1 MSLQSKS
8 NLANQETDEI
18 DLSKLFGALMDARWF
33 IIVVTIFFVLSGVA
47 FALLSTP
54 IYKADALIQVEQ
66 KNTGVS
72 SLLGDL
78 GSLTGSLDS
87 KSSSDAEIA
96 IIKSRTI
103 LKKTVDKLHLN
114 IVFQPIYFPILGKG
128 IARLLGEQIS
138 GDVSRFDVPSDKI
151 DHFFELLVINDA
163 ATDYQLIDNGKVVL
177 SGKLGEFEK
186 SDGYAIRVDSLNAA
200 KGDRFGLTKISDF
213 EAIQT
218 LSHELSVTEQGQKTG
233 ILTLSI
239 TGESKPELTEVLD
252 DISQNYFLQNVDRN
266 AEEAEQSL
274 VFLKKHL
281 PSVRQKLDDAEEK
294 LNDYREKN
302 DSIDLSL
309 EAQGTLKSM
318 VELESKLN
326 DLTFKENE
334 VSKLYTK
341 DYPAYKSLL
350 QNRETLL
357 KEKAK
362 LNDKIQK
369 MPQTQRVILNM
380 KRDVEINQEIYVR
393 LLNKIQEL
401 SVVKAGTVGN
411 VRILDTAQAYPDPI
425 KPKKSLIVI
434 LSMMLGLMLSV
445 AIALV
450 RMVLHKGIQSAEEVE
465 ALGLPVYAS
474 VPKSV
479 TQEKLSDRLMF
490 KQQRKRL
497 STKGAEEVLH
507 VKDLLLAEATPTDLS
522 VEALR
527 GLRTSL
533 HFAMLEA
540 KNNIVMITGPAP
552 GIGKSFIASNFAAV
566 AAKTGQKVLLVD
578 ADMRKGY
585 LHKQFGLTGDNGLS
599 DLLSGKKQESDVVSD
614 TEIENL
620 HLIVKGQVPPN
631 PSELLM
637 HPRFKN
643 FCDWA
648 SANYDLVLIDTPP
661 ILAVTD
667 AGIVGAFAGTT
678 LMVGRF
684 NQNTIK
690 EVEVSYR
697 RFEQVGVE
705 IKGFILNAV
714 EKKAGNAYGYYNYE
728 YASDKG

>member
-1 MSLQSKS
+1 MSLQSISGTTNKES
-8 NLANQETDEI
+8 DEI
-18 DLSKLFGALMDARWF
+18 DLTKLLGSLLDARWF
-33 IIVVTIFFVLSGVA
+33 ILLITCLFVSGGVA

-54 IYKADALIQVEQ
+54 IYKADALIQVE
-66 KNTGVS
+66 KKDSGVS

-78 GSLTGSLDS
+78 GGLAGSLDS
-87 KSSSDAEIA
+87 GDKAEAEIA

-103 LKKTVDKLHLN
+103 LKKTVEKLHLN
-114 IVFQPIYFPILGKG
+114 IVMHPIYFPIVGKG
-128 IARLLGEQIS
+128 IARLSHQQIEGE
-138 GDVSRFDVPSDKI
+138 VSRFEVPSDKVGEA
-151 DHFFELLVINDA
+151 FELSVLDPA
-163 ATDYQLIDNGKVVL
+163 GRTYALSFDGKVIL
-177 SGKLGEFEK
+177 SGAVGQLVKQGP
-186 SDGYAIRVDSLNAA
+186 YTIRVDALDAH
-200 KGDRFGLTKISDF
+200 KGDRFTLTKITDF
-213 EAIQT
+213 SAIES
-218 LSHELSVTEQGQKTG
+218 LARVLSVSERGQKTG

-239 TGESKPELTEVLD
+239 TGENKAQLTDILN

-266 AEEAEQSL
+266 SEEAEQSL
-274 VFLKKHL
+274 VFLRKHL
-281 PSVRQKLDDAEEK
+281 PTVRKKLDNAENK

-309 EAQGTLKSM
+309 EAKGTLHSM

-334 VSKLYTK
+334 MSKLYTK

-380 KRDVEINQEIYVR
+380 KRDVEINQEIYIR

-411 VRILDTAQAYPDPI
+411 VRILDTAQAYPNPI
-425 KPKKSLIVI
+425 KPKKSLIVVV
-434 LSMMLGLMLSV
+434 SMMLGLMLSV
-445 AIALV
+445 GTVLV
-450 RMVLHKGIQSAEEVE
+450 RMALHKGIQSAEEIE
-465 ALGLPVYAS
+465 TLGLPVYAS
-474 VPKSV
+474 VPKSEA
-479 TQEKLSDRLMF
+479 QEKLSDKLLF

-497 STKGAEEVLH
+497 TTKGLH
-507 VKDLLLAEATPTDLS
+507 VKDILLAEANPTDLS

-552 GIGKSFIASNFAAV
+552 SIGKSFISSNFAAV

-585 LHKQFGLTGDNGLS
+585 LHKQFGLTSENGLS
-599 DLLSGKKQESDVVSD
+599 DFLSGKKQEHDVIRD

-620 HLIVKGQVPPN
+620 HLVVKGQVPPN

-637 HPRFKN
+637 HQRFRT
-643 FCDWA
+643 FCEWA

-667 AGIVGAFAGTT
+667 ASIIGAFAGTT

-684 NQNTIK
+684 NQNTLK
-690 EVEVSYR
+690 EIEVSYR
-697 RFEQVGVE
+697 RFEQVGVDV
-705 IKGFILNAV
+705 KGFILNAV
-714 EKKAGNAYGYYNYE
+714 EKKAGNSYGYYNYE
-728 YASDKG
+728 YKSDKN